1 MPNDENSTLS
11 RELALE
17 AVRQFDEGEPRLL
30 RKLSDRLTS
39 AAFEEAAA
47 VMAVSQNALSERE
60 AFVVKAKLHG
70 LITRAEVVELTF
82 ALSPAREAAT
92 P

>member
-1 MPNDENSTLS
+1 
-11 RELALE
+11 
-17 AVRQFDEGEPRLL
+17 
-30 RKLSDRLTS
+30 
-39 AAFEEAAA
+39 
-47 VMAVSQNALSERE
+47 MAVSQNALSERE